1 MRYKCWD
8 HHRVLMLRISCQ
20 LLREIQVVDNSLSFI
35 HRMDPLELYK
45 KIYDKQK
52 IRESKGNILQRE
64 VIIKW
69 ISDKLGTYYLIN
81 KLDVSNQKNIFFS
94 TITIFDNYI
103 NRSNDTINHLL
114 AVTCLFLSLK
124 METMEATFHI
134 DFFVHSIVGFMKNL
148 SFRDIISEIIKTE
161 KKILFTLKFEI
172 HNVAEVNN
180 FINLLFE
187 LNDEKNEKL
196 KKTTWY
202 IIELSLYTL
211 PKIKPSLLAISAYIL
226 SQLKLGI
233 EYNSKIMEKSLHNF
247 SDVRKSVVLLNKM
260 VLMDNK
266 VYKDY
271 SEIPIKKIF

>member
-1 MRYKCWD
+1 
-8 HHRVLMLRISCQ
+8 
-20 LLREIQVVDNSLSFI
+20 
-35 HRMDPLELYK
+35 MDPLELYN

-69 ISDKLGTYYLIN
+69 ISDKLGTYYSIN

-103 NRSNDTINHLL
+103 NNSNETITHLI
-114 AVTCLFLSLK
+114 AVSCLFLSLK

-134 DFFVHSIVGFMKNL
+134 NFFVHSIVGFMKNL

-172 HNVAEVNN
+172 HNVAEVHN
-180 FINLLFE
+180 FIHLLFE
-187 LNDEKNEKL
+187 LNEEKNEKL
-196 KKTTWY
+196 KKITWY

>member
-1 MRYKCWD
+1 
-8 HHRVLMLRISCQ
+8 
-20 LLREIQVVDNSLSFI
+20 
-35 HRMDPLELYK
+35 
-45 KIYDKQK
+45 
-52 IRESKGNILQRE
+52 
-64 VIIKW
+64 
-69 ISDKLGTYYLIN
+69 
-81 KLDVSNQKNIFFS
+81 
-94 TITIFDNYI
+94 
-103 NRSNDTINHLL
+103 
-114 AVTCLFLSLK
+114 

-134 DFFVHSIVGFMKNL
+134 DFFVHCIVGFMKNS